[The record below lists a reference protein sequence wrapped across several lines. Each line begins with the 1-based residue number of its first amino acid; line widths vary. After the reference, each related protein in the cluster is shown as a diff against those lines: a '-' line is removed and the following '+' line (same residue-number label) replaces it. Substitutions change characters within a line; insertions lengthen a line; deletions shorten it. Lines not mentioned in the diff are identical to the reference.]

1 MFRKLFAA
9 GPEEDQEVARAAY
22 DKVVASRLVDSRE
35 ARSARARM
43 GLLCRAHL
51 DKTFIDG
58 AEQTAVFQAAMAR
71 ALIQG
76 KDKPAEP
83 VAPEFQRIKSG
94 GRDLWVYVPQEYA
107 DQAFAL
113 GGRYQK
119 TELSAEQ
126 AIVEMQN
133 VADQIFLMELKLE
146 QSFEVLQ
153 FLREE
158 LSQTPGSTGAGAG
171 TQGPGPTG

>member
-9 GPEEDQEVARAAY
+9 GPEEDQELARVAY
-22 DKVVASRLVDSRE
+22 DKVVASRLIDSRE
-35 ARSARARM
+35 ARSARVRM

-58 AEQTAVFQAAMAR
+58 AEQTAVHEAATAR

-76 KDKPAEP
+76 KEKPAERQ
-83 VAPEFQRIKSG
+83 APEFQRIKSG

-113 GGRYQK
+113 GGRYQN

-126 AIVEMQN
+126 VIVEMQN
-133 VADQIFLMELKLE
+133 VADKIFLMELKLD

-158 LSQTPGSTGAGAG
+158 LTQASGQTGAGTPGVGPAG
-171 TQGPGPTG
+171 

>member
-9 GPEEDQEVARAAY
+9 GPDEDQETARVAY

-35 ARSARARM
+35 ARSARTRM

-58 AEQTAVFQAAMAR
+58 AEQMSVYQEACAR
-71 ALIQG
+71 ALLQG
-76 KDKPAEP
+76 KDKPTEP
-83 VAPEFQRIKSG
+83 QAPVFQRIKSG
-94 GRDLWVYVPQEYA
+94 GRDLWVYVPEEYA
-107 DQAFAL
+107 QQVFAL
-113 GGRYQK
+113 GGRYQR

-126 AIVEMQN
+126 AIAESQS
-133 VADQIFLMELKLE
+133 VADQIFLLELKLE

-158 LSQTPGSTGAGAG
+158 LAQGSATSSASGA
-171 TQGPGPTG
+171 

>member
-9 GPEEDQEVARAAY
+9 GPDEDQEIARVAY

-58 AEQTAVFQAAMAR
+58 AEQTAVYQTAMAR
-71 ALIQG
+71 ALVQG
-76 KDKPAEP
+76 KEKPAEP
-83 VAPEFQRIKSG
+83 LAPEFQRIKSG

-126 AIVEMQN
+126 AIIEMQN

-158 LSQTPGSTGAGAG
+158 LTQTQGSQGTGPGPGSTG
-171 TQGPGPTG
+171 

>member
-9 GPEEDQEVARAAY
+9 GPEDDQEIARVAY
-22 DKVVASRLVDSRE
+22 EKVVASRLVDSRE
-35 ARSARARM
+35 ARSARTRM

-58 AEQTAVFQAAMAR
+58 AEQTAVHQDALAR
-71 ALIQG
+71 ALVQG
-76 KDKPAEP
+76 KEKPEEP
-83 VAPEFQRIKSG
+83 QAPEFQCIKSG

-126 AIVEMQN
+126 AILEMQS

-158 LSQTPGSTGAGAG
+158 LTQSPGSSGAGALGIGSTG
-171 TQGPGPTG
+171 

>member
-9 GPEEDQEVARAAY
+9 GPEEDQEIARVAFE
-22 DKVVASRLVDSRE
+22 KVVASRLVDSRE
-35 ARSARARM
+35 ARSARTRM

-58 AEQTAVFQAAMAR
+58 AEQTAVHQAALAR
-71 ALIQG
+71 ALVQG
-76 KDKPAEP
+76 KEKPEEP
-83 VAPEFQRIKSG
+83 RAPEFQRIKSG

-126 AIVEMQN
+126 AILEMQS
-133 VADQIFLMELKLE
+133 VADQIFLMELKLD

-158 LSQTPGSTGAGAG
+158 LAQSPGSSGAGAPGVGSTG
-171 TQGPGPTG
+171 